1 MVQRKYGLIFYTK
14 ETLSDAG
21 LEFLRGTAKGDD
33 CEELF
38 KKYNKCLWQSL
49 KQRGIDQMVEDAS
62 AEAKETD
69 AEHMTAPAIKRT
81 QPPLK

>member
-1 MVQRKYGLIFYTK
+1 MVQRKYGLTLCNN
-14 ETLSDAG
+14 ETSSNAN

-33 CEELF
+33 CEDLF

-49 KQRGIDQMVEDAS
+49 KARGIDQMVEDAS

-69 AEHMTAPAIKRT
+69 AEHMSAPVIKRT
-81 QPPLK
+81 QPPPK